1 MKIFAS
7 KNPIKPHAGNV
18 MIHAMSMFFAIDQF
32 TRLSDFAAPT
42 PIMADVLQWPVDT
55 GMPVRL
61 ATRSVNVVEKFAA
74 QP

>member
-42 PIMADVLQWPVDT
+42 PIMADVLQ
-55 GMPVRL
+55 
-61 ATRSVNVVEKFAA
+61 
-74 QP
+74 